1 MEMEKMEGEEEM
13 RSSLLRD
20 GEGEGLCVTWEGL
33 CVCVQ
38 FNFFKKKRRENSL
51 DRSKL
56 RDKAKRAHDS
66 FFIFLE

>member
-33 CVCVQ
+33 CVCVPIL
-38 FNFFKKKRRENSL
+38 FYFILFLRRGEEIAL
-51 DRSKL
+51 
-56 RDKAKRAHDS
+56 AAQ
-66 FFIFLE
+66 I

>member
-33 CVCVQ
+33 CVCVCQ
-38 FNFFKKKRRENSL
+38 FNVF
-51 DRSKL
+51 
-56 RDKAKRAHDS
+56 
-66 FFIFLE
+66 